1 MVTVPDFAN
10 KVKLYDWLVSNKSLL
25 IAQKKS
31 TIKHADAFSSKLA
44 FILDD
49 DKTVV
54 TKADAIPVTATKI
67 KVRSI
72 INTTKLFDS
81 HGDVHID
88 QLWNKS
94 LKENK
99 ENYLVKEHAF
109 SFNGIISDNV
119 HAFTKQMT
127 WHELNFNYEGST
139 QALVYDSII
148 DQKDFGLQETE
159 SYKMRT
165 EMQDMYRRGKVK
177 QHSVGMRYVSL
188 TLAINNDRYEEEF
201 TNWEK
206 YFEVIANKEDVL
218 DAGYFYPVTQAKNIE
233 GSAVVKGSNFATPT
247 YSVEAKDEPL
257 KNTPK
262 EQVKTILTASEMLKY
277 YQPKI

>member
-1 MVTVPDFAN
+1 MITIPEFADR
-10 KVKLYDWLVSNKSLL
+10 KKLYDWLVTNKSLL
-25 IAQKKS
+25 LAQKKS
-31 TIKHADAFSSKLA
+31 VVKHADAFSSKLS
-44 FILDD
+44 FSLDD

-54 TKADAIPVTATKI
+54 TKAESIPANVTKI

-81 HGDVHID
+81 HADVHID

-94 LKENK
+94 IKENK

-127 WHELNFNYEGST
+127 WHELGLNYEGTT

-159 SYKMRT
+159 AYKMRM

-177 QHSVGMRYVSL
+177 QHSVGMRYVAL
-188 TLAINNDRYEEEF
+188 TFALNEERYEEDYAA
-201 TNWEK
+201 WEK
-206 YFEVIANKEDVL
+206 YFPLVANKEDAL
-218 DAGYFYPVTQAKNIE
+218 DNGYFWAVTQAKNIE

-247 YSVEAKDEPL
+247 FSVEDKSEPL
-257 KNTPK
+257 KNTQGQAKAIPK
-262 EQVKTILTASEMLKY
+262 ASELLKMY
-277 YQPKI
+277 SLKN

>member
-1 MVTVPDFAN
+1 MITIPDYAD
-10 KVKLYDWLVSNKSLL
+10 KSKLYDWLIQNKSLL

-31 TIKHADAFSSKLA
+31 SIKHADAFSGALS

-54 TKADAIPVTATKI
+54 TKSELIPATVTKI

-94 LKENK
+94 IKETK
-99 ENYLVKEHAF
+99 DNYLVKQHDF
-109 SFNGIISDNV
+109 SFDGIISENV
-119 HAFTKQMT
+119 KVMAKQMT
-127 WHELNFNYEGST
+127 WHELNYNYEGNT

-148 DQKDFGLQETE
+148 DKD
-159 SYKMRT
+159 
-165 EMQDMYRRGKVK
+165 DMPDNTKSMFDAYRKGRVK

-188 TLAINNDRYEEEF
+188 TFALNDERYEEDF
-201 TNWEK
+201 AAWNK
-206 YFEVIANKEDVL
+206 YFPIIANKEDAL
-218 DAGYFYPVTQAKNIE
+218 NNGYFWAVTEAKNIE

-247 YSVEAKDEPL
+247 HSVEAK
-257 KNTPK
+257 NTPPAGT
-262 EQVKTILTASEMLKY
+262 ELEPVKSIQAETLLKMY
-277 YQPKI
+277 NVKL